1 VDKHNIL
8 HTLFYKISILPS
20 CEIFRFSILK
30 TLIIISKPQTIA
42 MKVLAF
48 LLTLFIAASA
58 QAKIWRVN
66 NNVGIAADFTT
77 IQNAHN
83 AAANGDTL
91 YLEGS
96 NTSYGALTSS
106 KQLVIIG
113 PGYFLDQIP
122 NSQVGQLTAKVDN
135 VTLNVGAGGTLI
147 MGVDFYGSTLTLN
160 CNDVTIRKNKF
171 SSTSGTDPL
180 YYYGLVRLN
189 HLNNNGSNPGVSN
202 IIIAQNI
209 GLYIEAT
216 KPSTNILITNNILG
230 YSTNYGD
237 ATTNGCIDGGQN
249 TVMLIQNNVIRR
261 GRLNVYGST
270 ITNNIMVAGSLAA
283 NNNLYSNNIGSGTQF
298 GTDNGNQSNV
308 AMTTVFTGTGAP
320 DEAYKLKA
328 GSPAIGAGYG
338 SLAGTPIDC
347 GIYSGSLPYI
357 VAGQVNMPVIYFFN
371 NQPIGSNTDPIKV
384 NVKVRAT
391 GN

>member
-1 VDKHNIL
+1 
-8 HTLFYKISILPS
+8 
-20 CEIFRFSILK
+20 
-30 TLIIISKPQTIA
+30 

-48 LLTLFIAASA
+48 IMSVFISVSV

-83 AAANGDTL
+83 AAAAGDTL

-96 NTSYGALTSS
+96 NTSYGTLTST
-106 KQLVIIG
+106 KQLYIIG

-135 VTLNVGAGGTLI
+135 FTLNTGAAGTVI
-147 MGVDFYGSTLTLN
+147 MGVDFYGNSLTIN

-171 SSTSGTDPL
+171 SSPSGNDPL
-180 YYYGLVRLN
+180 YWPGTITLN
-189 HLNNNGSNPGVSN
+189 HVNNSSVNPGVSN

-209 GLYIEAT
+209 GVTISAT
-216 KPSTNILITNNILG
+216 KPSNNILITNNIITYPANHG
-230 YSTNYGD
+230 EN
-237 ATTNGCIDGGQN
+237 TTNPCLDGGQN
-249 TVMLIQNNVIRR
+249 TVMLIQNNIFRR
-261 GRLNVYGST
+261 ARISVYGST
-270 ITNNIMVAGSLAA
+270 ITNNIMVAGSFLP
-283 NNNLYSNNIGSGTQF
+283 NNNLYSNNIGNSTQF

-308 AMTTVFTGTGAP
+308 AMTSVFTGTGAP

-338 SLAGTPIDC
+338 STASSPIDC
-347 GIYSGSLPYI
+347 GIYSGSLPYV

-384 NVKVRAT
+384 SVKVRAS